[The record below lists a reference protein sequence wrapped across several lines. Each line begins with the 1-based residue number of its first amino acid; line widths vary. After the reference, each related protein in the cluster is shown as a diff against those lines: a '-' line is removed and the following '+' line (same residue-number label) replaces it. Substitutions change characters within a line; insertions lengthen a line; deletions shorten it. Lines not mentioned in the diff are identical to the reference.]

1 MQNTSV
7 VIGSTGL
14 VGKNVLME
22 LSKKNINTIAISRKK
37 ISDLPNN
44 IDNLEIDFDT
54 FIKNDSFPACDH
66 MYICLGTT
74 IKKAGSKKE
83 FIKVDYDYCLAMAN
97 KARMAGATKLSL
109 VSSVGANS
117 KTNNFYLRIKGELE
131 EALKKID
138 FSIINIY
145 RPSLLIGK
153 RSESRLLEILGQNIS
168 TFINPFLQGSL
179 KKYRSIDVKILAS
192 CIVNSKKID
201 EVNYLYY
208 NDFFK

>member
-14 VGKNVLME
+14 VGKNVLLE
-22 LSKKNINTIAISRKK
+22 LSKKNINTVAISRKK
-37 ISDLPNN
+37 ISDLPDN
-44 IDNLEIDFDT
+44 IDNLKIDFDK
-54 FIKNDSFPACDH
+54 FIKNDIFPACDH

-74 IKKAGSKKE
+74 IKKAGSKRK

-131 EALKKID
+131 EAIKKID

-153 RSESRLLEILGQNIS
+153 RSEKRLLEILGQNIS

-192 CIVNSKKID
+192 CIVNSKKTD
-201 EVNYLYY
+201 EVNYFYY